1 MIAIFFIAIV
11 IVIYSCLVAGSRAD
25 DRMEELIKEKG
36 HSLSG
41 L

>member
-25 DRMEELIKEKG
+25 ARMEELNKEKG
-36 HSLSG
+36 HSLSD